1 MARNNSDGRPDDL
14 RARRNAVIIAVSL
27 MCLFLRVLWL
37 CGLPVFEPEHICDG
51 AIVDTTI
58 NVNSDPWWKLATLP
72 NVGMVR
78 AKRIVESRASLGAR
92 GFTCPA
98 DLLRVPG
105 IGPKTIANLVPRVSF
120 GANDSPGAV
129 AVGDR

>member
-1 MARNNSDGRPDDL
+1 MRLAFFCYR
-14 RARRNAVIIAVSL
+14 
-27 MCLFLRVLWL
+27 FYL
-37 CGLPVFEPEHICDG
+37 CSAKLDNIHI
-51 AIVDTTI
+51 
-58 NVNSDPWWKLATLP
+58 LATLP

-78 AKRIVESRASLGAR
+78 AKRIVESRASRGAR
-92 GFTCPA
+92 AFTRPA

-120 GANDSPGAV
+120 SANDSPRAV